1 MPNSNNDATEEQN
14 DNLMILENQDVR
26 ENSKLLVI
34 DMDQDSK
41 ISENSQSK
49 VDDIKEKKDLKLMY
63 DHYGANLIKT
73 FNNDI
78 NQVIQEES
86 REESMSISM
95 MNASRMDDL
104 N

>member
-1 MPNSNNDATEEQN
+1 
-14 DNLMILENQDVR
+14 
-26 ENSKLLVI
+26 
-34 DMDQDSK
+34 
-41 ISENSQSK
+41 
-49 VDDIKEKKDLKLMY
+49 MY